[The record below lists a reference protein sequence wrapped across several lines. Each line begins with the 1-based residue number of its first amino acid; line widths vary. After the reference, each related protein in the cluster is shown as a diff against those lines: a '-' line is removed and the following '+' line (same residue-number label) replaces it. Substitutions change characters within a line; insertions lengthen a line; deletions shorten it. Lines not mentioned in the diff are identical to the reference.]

1 MVHLARLP
9 AFVAEKATKQGSW
22 SDTIIMELKNSAETR
37 RNVMK
42 KILAAATAA
51 LVLSACSSGVTQ
63 EQYDQAVAEVSQYSA
78 ELEEEK
84 SANEALNKEL
94 SEAKGNYE
102 ELSKEYSSY
111 EESMNA
117 YKESM
122 AEYEGLA
129 EAEVEKRRIEA
140 ESIAE
145 SESIAKEE
153 SKAAE
158 EASKEASRAAEEASK
173 EAAERMGYETGITFD
188 QLARNPDDYEGQK
201 VKFTGKVLQVIEGSG
216 TKNQIRMS
224 TKGNWDNVIYCEYE
238 KSIVS
243 SRILEDDKITI
254 YGRSAGLLSYESTG
268 SGVITLPSIIIDK
281 IEQK

>member
-1 MVHLARLP
+1 MLRS
-9 AFVAEKATKQGSW
+9 VATHGRK
-22 SDTIIMELKNSAETR
+22 
-37 RNVMK
+37 
-42 KILAAATAA
+42 
-51 LVLSACSSGVTQ
+51 SGHWDPP
-63 EQYDQAVAEVSQYSA
+63 Y
-78 ELEEEK
+78 
-84 SANEALNKEL
+84 
-94 SEAKGNYE
+94 
-102 ELSKEYSSY
+102 
-111 EESMNA
+111 
-117 YKESM
+117 
-122 AEYEGLA
+122 
-129 EAEVEKRRIEA
+129 
-140 ESIAE
+140 
-145 SESIAKEE
+145 
-153 SKAAE
+153 
-158 EASKEASRAAEEASK
+158 AAEEASK

>member
-1 MVHLARLP
+1 
-9 AFVAEKATKQGSW
+9 
-22 SDTIIMELKNSAETR
+22 
-37 RNVMK
+37 MK
-42 KILAAATAA
+42 KILAAAAAA

-84 SANEALNKEL
+84 AANEALNKEL

-129 EAEVEKRRIEA
+129 EAEVERRRIEA

-158 EASKEASRAAEEASK
+158 EASKEASRAADAFC
-173 EAAERMGYETGITFD
+173 AVQWPPVRLPVATQRC
-188 QLARNPDDYEGQK
+188 QWP
-201 VKFTGKVLQVIEGSG
+201 VL
-216 TKNQIRMS
+216 IRHFPF
-224 TKGNWDNVIYCEYE
+224 NHYDVVLCHPLE
-238 KSIVS
+238 KRV
-243 SRILEDDKITI
+243 
-254 YGRSAGLLSYESTG
+254 G
-268 SGVITLPSIIIDK
+268 
-281 IEQK
+281 